1 MPPAHPGRRPPR
13 VAETKPPDKGFRYT
27 DGPPASRVLM
37 TDPVLRI
44 TEIFYSLQG
53 ESSTTGLPTVF
64 VRLTGCP
71 LRCSYCDTAYAF
83 QGGSAQSLTEV
94 LAAVA
99 QYRASHV
106 TVTGGEPLAQRESL
120 ALLQALCD
128 RGYRVSLE
136 TSGALP
142 VTEVDPRVHI
152 ILDIKTPA
160 SGEVSR
166 NLWANLVHLGAKD
179 EIKFVICDRADYEWS
194 RLQLDRHRLAD
205 SGAELL
211 FSPAQGRVEP
221 RVLAEWIL
229 ADRLPVRMQVQLH
242 KILWGDSPGR

>member
-1 MPPAHPGRRPPR
+1 MAGCRTQPLD
-13 VAETKPPDKGFRYT
+13 TGFRYT
-27 DGPPASRVLM
+27 DGPLTSRASM

-83 QGGSAQSLTEV
+83 QGGSPRPLAEV

-99 QYRASHV
+99 EYRARHV

-120 ALLQALCD
+120 ALLQALCE

-160 SGEVSR
+160 SGEVAR
-166 NLWANLVHLGAKD
+166 NLWSNLPHLGAKD

-194 RLQLDRHRLAD
+194 RLQLDRHRLVD

-211 FSPAQGRVEP
+211 FSPAQGQVEP
-221 RVLAEWIL
+221 RALAEWIL

-242 KILWGDSPGR
+242 KILWGDTPGH

>member
-1 MPPAHPGRRPPR
+1 MI
-13 VAETKPPDKGFRYT
+13 
-27 DGPPASRVLM
+27 
-37 TDPVLRI
+37 DPVLRI

-83 QGGSAQSLTEV
+83 HGGTLMPLAGV
-94 LAAVA
+94 LVAVA
-99 QYRASHV
+99 EYRPRHV
-106 TVTGGEPLAQRESL
+106 TVTGGEPLAQRDCL
-120 ALLQALCD
+120 PLLGALCD

-142 VTEVDPRVHI
+142 IAEVDPRVHV

-166 NLWANLVHLGAKD
+166 NLWVNLARLGAKD

-194 RLQLDRHRLAD
+194 RLQLDRHRLVD

-221 RVLAEWIL
+221 RALAEWIL

-242 KILWGDSPGR
+242 KILWGDTPGH